1 MKYGGSKRHS
11 RKETGPSEL
20 ILYRFGMGSLFI
32 WEKERQDR
40 QDYPMVMQIADAFLD
55 RHAGRCGGLPIV
67 S

>member
-20 ILYRFGMGSLFI
+20 ILYRFGMGNLFI
-32 WEKERQDR
+32 REKERQDR
-40 QDYPMVMQIADAFLD
+40 QDYPMVMQIAGAFLG
-55 RHAGRCGGLPIV
+55 RHAGRCGGLPIA